1 LSTFNSFVFFIFE
14 ALKTKLFLLLFLFLS
29 FVVKAQQVI
38 NIESR
43 QYDTQDTLWHG
54 NIELNFNLIQN
65 QNQIINAGN
74 KINLLKNQDINS
86 YLFINEF
93 NLVRANANNLAL
105 NAYQHLRYKRAI
117 KPYLS
122 GEAFAQ
128 TQFNEQIGLKFRGL
142 LGAGPR
148 LRILY
153 ADSMKVFTGAMWMY
167 EYEKTTDELVNN
179 VKNRMSFYLSFLY
192 FKEKHFNF
200 DLVCYYQPDLID
212 FGDFRL
218 LTELKA
224 EWRITQKLSF
234 RFGLIQNYNSL
245 PAKGFPNNTLN
256 VRNAFGY
263 RF

>member
-1 LSTFNSFVFFIFE
+1 M
-14 ALKTKLFLLLFLFLS
+14 KTKIILPFLLFIS
-29 FVVKAQQVI
+29 FTVKAQQVI
-38 NIESR
+38 NIESK
-43 QYDTQDTLWHG
+43 QYDSRDTLWHG

-65 QNQIINAGN
+65 QNQIINLGN
-74 KINLLKNQDINS
+74 KVNLLKNQDIHS

-105 NAYQHLRYKRAI
+105 NGYQHVRYKRAI

-122 GEAFAQ
+122 GEAFGQ

-148 LRILY
+148 IRLFY

-212 FGDFRL
+212 FGDFRV

-234 RFGLIQNYNSL
+234 RFGLIQNYNSF
-245 PAKGFPNNTLN
+245 PATGFPNNTLN
-256 VRNAFGY
+256 VRNAFVY